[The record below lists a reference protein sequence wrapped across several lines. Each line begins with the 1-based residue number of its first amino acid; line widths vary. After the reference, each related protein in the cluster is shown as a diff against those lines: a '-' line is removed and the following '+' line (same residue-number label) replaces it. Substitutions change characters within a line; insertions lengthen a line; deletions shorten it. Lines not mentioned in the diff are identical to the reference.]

1 MTFLRYN
8 LVFSILIET
17 HSLVKKKR
25 RYNSI
30 CNPTYRIPFVLPMIT
45 ITLLCLWSTSTLWYP
60 RWILIVFLLCSRWSP
75 SHSCVYD
82 LHLPCGYLGLD
93 IKPARLDSAWPGS
106 ARYPQRTQKLARL
119 GLGKSSSQL
128 VWLASQ
134 TPKHVTQDDLHRR
147 RSRWSTSLLID
158 RKGSRGKKGD
168 RGGNDPVRTHGGRET
183 CLVQLHLVGVD
194 DLAAEA

>member
-1 MTFLRYN
+1 MIYIY
-8 LVFSILIET
+8 LV
-17 HSLVKKKR
+17 V
-25 RYNSI
+25 
-30 CNPTYRIPFVLPMIT
+30 PQVDTYRIPFVLPMIT
-45 ITLLCLWSTSTLWYP
+45 ITLLCLWSTSTLWVP
-60 RWILIVFLLCSRWSP
+60 RPRYQASSAR
-75 SHSCVYD
+75 
-82 LHLPCGYLGLD
+82 LGL
-93 IKPARLDSAWPGS
+93 AWLGKLTSWLGS
-106 ARYPQRTQKLARL
+106 ARYPQQTQKLARL